1 MAKLYKLVE
10 LNNNNYIYYYEINN
24 NKNIYKKYMLLQI
37 YDFYQKYNTND
48 NIIQNIYIR
57 NIKLN
62 KYGLISIDN
71 NNYVNINHYFKYYV

>member
-1 MAKLYKLVE
+1 
-10 LNNNNYIYYYEINN
+10 
-24 NKNIYKKYMLLQI
+24 MLFQI

-71 NNYVNINHYFKYYV
+71 NNYVKLNHYFEYYV

>member
-1 MAKLYKLVE
+1 MTKLYKLIE
-10 LNNNNYIYYYEINN
+10 LNNNNYIYYYKTNN
-24 NKNIYKKYMLLQI
+24 NNYTRYMLLQI

-62 KYGLISIDN
+62 KYGLICINN
-71 NNYVNINHYFKYYV
+71 NNYVNLNHYFKYYV

>member
-1 MAKLYKLVE
+1 MTKLYKLIE
-10 LNNNNYIYYYEINN
+10 LNNNDYIYYYKTNN
-24 NKNIYKKYMLLQI
+24 NNYTRYMLLQI